1 MSDKWSR
8 CETSNKETAPDTRDP
23 FFERDLR
30 RMRFRAIAQS
40 LTASTVRARIWA
52 ADLLV
57 SSGERLRPKPAP
69 DRERPGPL
77 RSV

>member
-1 MSDKWSR
+1 MSDKWTR
-8 CETSNKETAPDTRDP
+8 CETSNNEAMPDPRDP

-30 RMRFRAIAQS
+30 RMRFRAIAQ
-40 LTASTVRARIWA
+40 LVTASIVRARIWA

>member
-8 CETSNKETAPDTRDP
+8 CETSNKETVPDPRDP

-30 RMRFRAIAQS
+30 RMRIQDIAQ
-40 LTASTVRARIWA
+40 LGTASIVRARIWA

-57 SSGERLRPKPAP
+57 SSGERLCPKPAP

>member
-1 MSDKWSR
+1 MSHRWTERDTSSN
-8 CETSNKETAPDTRDP
+8 ETIPDPRDP
-23 FFERDLR
+23 FFQRDLR

-57 SSGERLRPKPAP
+57 SSGERLRPRPAP